1 MIKIK
6 NAKVIN
12 TGLILV
18 SLLMGLLLC
27 ELVLRLVSHES
38 DIMPVIPTPDPILGW
53 RLPPF
58 QSGLD
63 ARGFRNIT
71 AEGDF
76 PIVFIGDSMIYGSGL
91 PLRDAVPQQMSLM
104 LREKVYNMGG
114 PAYGPIQYYQ
124 LFKESRNMHPRKTI
138 IAIFMGNNLL
148 KAYFMAYQHE
158 PWKWLLNESGDD
170 YELQTISHC
179 SLPVDYTKIDFQY
192 LDPEKVL
199 LHSPNKGFIRAV
211 HEFLSS
217 YSAIYANSYERIVK
231 PLVQKRLELP
241 GVYFYSTAI
250 DTVFVPGGNLRYQD
264 LQDNRVRRG
273 LLITKKIIELLAT
286 EQRGKHDLLFIILPT
301 KENVYYN
308 FLKSNNIAL
317 PNEFECCVHYEREI
331 YRWLSNVIK
340 SHGFEFIDVF
350 PPLEK
355 SATNGVLLY
364 NHLSDCHLNA
374 KGSQIVATTIGNAMK
389 NN

>member
-1 MIKIK
+1 
-6 NAKVIN
+6 
-12 TGLILV
+12 
-18 SLLMGLLLC
+18 MGLLVC
-27 ELVLRLVSHES
+27 ELVLRLVSHGS
-38 DIMPVIPTPDPILGW
+38 DIMPMIPTPDPILGW
-53 RLPPF
+53 RLPPL

-76 PIVFIGDSMIYGSGL
+76 PIVCIGDSMIYGAGL
-91 PLRDAVPQQMSLM
+91 PFRYAVPQQMSLM
-104 LREKVYNMGG
+104 LGELVYNMGG

-158 PWKWLLNESGDD
+158 HWKWLVNESGDD
-170 YELQTISHC
+170 NQLQTMSRC
-179 SLPVDYTKIDFQY
+179 SLPVDFAKIDFQY

-199 LHSPNKGFIRAV
+199 LHSSNKGGSFVRAV

-217 YSAIYANSYERIVK
+217 HSAIYANLYERMVK
-231 PLVQKRLELP
+231 PLVQKRLQLP

-250 DTVFVPGGNLRYQD
+250 DTVFVPGGNLRYLD

-273 LLITKKIIELLAT
+273 LLITKKIIELLST
-286 EQRGKHDLLFIILPT
+286 EQRGNHDLLFTILPT

-308 FLKSNNIAL
+308 FLKSKNIAL

-331 YRWLSNVIK
+331 SRWLNNVIK
-340 SHGFEFIDVF
+340 SNGFGFIDVF

-355 SATNGVLLY
+355 GATDGVLLY

-374 KGSQIVATTIGNAMK
+374 EGSRIVAKTICNALK